1 MRRVDSPEVNFFAEV
16 RERFTSEQ
24 AADID
29 RAFEFSRAAHEGQ
42 FRASGEPYFHHP
54 VTVAQILLDMAAADR
69 DILCAALLHDVIE
82 DCGVSAEQLERDF
95 GAGVSAIV
103 DGVTKFDQTRVL
115 SDAGAREETLR
126 KLVTAGG
133 RDHRIFSLKCADRLH
148 NLRTLAAVPDA
159 KRKRVA
165 RETLAIFCPLAQYV
179 GLTRFAAEMEYLA
192 YGWAFPR
199 RAKVVA
205 RWIDVKTAFDRRRI
219 AGAAATLPHVSRLA
233 FAAPEPTLA
242 AESFSHALN
251 LLREQHSSRALF
263 ATPVVYRRVQSMA
276 QAYADLAALHE
287 SAYALPGT
295 FRTDLVAG
303 SVSTAVFLGTQGPV
317 VEFSFRFPPS
327 RSTPF
332 VFEAGAASS
341 SDDLSIVVA
350 GRGDEGELTRTLR
363 ELLRHRSITV
373 LSPKGKAFLLPMS
386 STVLDFAFA
395 VHSEIGLR
403 ARGAV
408 VNGRV
413 SDISSELR
421 SGDIVEVITADN
433 VRAEASWIGYLR
445 SPRAR
450 AKLRHWL
457 RDLEKAD
464 DPLKSAAR

>member
-16 RERFTSEQ
+16 RQRFTSQQ
-24 AADID
+24 ADDIT

-54 VTVAQILLDMAAADR
+54 VTVGQILLDLVAADR

-82 DCGVSAEQLERDF
+82 DCGVSAEQLESDF
-95 GAGVSAIV
+95 GPGVAAIV

-115 SDAGAREETLR
+115 SDIGAREETLR
-126 KLVTAGG
+126 KLVTAGS

-148 NLRTLAAVPDA
+148 NLRTLDAVPDA
-159 KRKRVA
+159 KKKRVA

-192 YGWAFPR
+192 YQWVFPR
-199 RAKVVA
+199 RASVIKH
-205 RWIDVKTAFDRRRI
+205 WIAIKGNFDRRRI
-219 AGAAATLPHVSRLA
+219 AGAAATLPSVSELA
-233 FAAPEPTLA
+233 FAAPDPALA
-242 AESFSHALN
+242 AERFSHALN
-251 LLREQHSSRALF
+251 LLREQNSSRALF
-263 ATPVVYRRVQSMA
+263 ATPVVYRQTATMID
-276 QAYADLAALHE
+276 AYTQIAALHQ

-303 SVSTAVFLGTQGPV
+303 SVSSAVFIGTQGPV

-332 VFEAGAASS
+332 VFEAGAAGSS
-341 SDDLSIVVA
+341 EDLSMVVA
-350 GRGDEGELTRTLR
+350 GQGDEGELTRTLR

-403 ARGAV
+403 ARGAI

-421 SGDIVEVITADN
+421 SGDIVEVITADK
-433 VRAEASWIGYLR
+433 VRAEASWIAHLR

-457 RDLEKAD
+457 RDIEKTN
-464 DPLKSAAR
+464 DPLKSQAR